1 MFKIKVKKSG
11 LIARTLQRAFSIGLS
26 AALMLSLV
34 PKSGMVSAEV
44 PEPGKTFSG
53 TTVEATVASSW
64 ADNYDVNFYN
74 KIASNYESS
83 YNTTDTV
90 LEIANAAQLVAFAKY
105 VNNGHDFANKH
116 VRLIADID
124 LQGVTPTVTYI
135 NNGDSSF
142 SVKID
147 GAVTNN
153 WEAIGNSYNRAF
165 AGKFDGKNHIIS
177 NLVVYSE
184 SYAGLFGN
192 VNNGEIKNVGVES
205 AFILGTSKIGKIAGG
220 ATYST
225 IENCCGSGPIHSYG
239 YTYTFVGGIIGEGS
253 NSTIKNCYNNGDIF
267 GSTGFGSASIQVGG
281 ISGECGNMTNCYSSG
296 RVYAYSPNST
306 NIGALS
312 AWGTVE
318 NSYYNS
324 DVAGNIGAV
333 GGADDQA
340 NNAKGLT
347 TAQMQGNSAKINMVG
362 FTEDDWI
369 FNEGEYPCLKGFFE
383 EADEPEGTPGS
394 ENQGNEIN
402 VLTADV
408 TVNGQPQRIM
418 VRGSYRALPQ
428 GTRLLAQVVARHA
441 DFDQPGYDIEH
452 EIHYQITLVDESG
465 NPLPMPLPEDV
476 ELLLQV
482 IPGLDKSDLEVVL
495 AQNGIDTQFDENLLE
510 IDGES
515 YVLVKTNHFSPYSLI
530 DKLTEEEKAELNK
543 ALKNLSDEEKSTL
556 GAVKTGDD
564 PSYVTIF
571 SLGLVMILALGLMLN
586 SKIRTKKFDM

>member
-1 MFKIKVKKSG
+1 M
-11 LIARTLQRAFSIGLS
+11 
-26 AALMLSLV
+26 
-34 PKSGMVSAEV
+34 
-44 PEPGKTFSG
+44 
-53 TTVEATVASSW
+53 
-64 ADNYDVNFYN
+64 NFYDE
-74 KIASNYESS
+74 IASNYESS
-83 YNTTDTV
+83 SKV
-90 LEIANAAQLVAFAKY
+90 EIANAAQFAAFAKY
-105 VNNGHDFANKH
+105 VNNGHDFANKQ
-116 VRLIADID
+116 VILTADID
-124 LQGVTPTVTYI
+124 LLGVAPTVTYM
-135 NNGDSSF
+135 NDGDSGF
-142 SVKID
+142 KVKID
-147 GAVTNN
+147 GTVTNN
-153 WEAIGNSYNRAF
+153 REAIGNTYNRTF
-165 AGKFDGKNHIIS
+165 AGKFDEKNHIIS
-177 NLVVYSE
+177 NLVMYSE
-184 SYAGLFGN
+184 SYAGLFGDAR
-192 VNNGEIKNVGVES
+192 NGEIKNVGVKN
-205 AFILGTSKIGKIAGG
+205 AFILGTGYIGRVAGC
-220 ATYST
+220 ASDST
-225 IENCCGSGPIHSYG
+225 IENCYGSGAMYSYG
-239 YTYTFVGGIIGEGS
+239 YTYTFVGGIIENGS

-281 ISGECGNMTNCYSSG
+281 ISGECGNMTNCYSFG

-324 DVAGNIGAV
+324 DIAGNIGAV
-333 GGADDQA
+333 GGADDEA
-340 NNAKGLT
+340 NNVKGLT
-347 TAQMQGNSAKINMVG
+347 TAQMQGNSAKTNMVG
-362 FTEDDWI
+362 FTEDEWI

-383 EADEPEGTPGS
+383 EAGEPEGTPGS

-465 NPLPMPLPEDV
+465 NPLSMPLPEDV

-482 IPGLDKSDLEVVL
+482 VSGLDKSDLEVVL
-495 AQNGIDTQFDENLLE
+495 AQSGIDTQLDENLIE

-543 ALKNLSDEEKSTL
+543 ALENLSGEEKSAL

-564 PSYVTIF
+564 PSYVTI
-571 SLGLVMILALGLMLN
+571 SILGLVMILALGLMLN
-586 SKIRTKKFDM
+586 SKIRPKKF